1 MYLLNLAI
9 FGLLFGLP
17 LIPGLLEILKPRDD
31 TSLSLNS
38 NYARN
43 PHFFGDSMRAKVA
56 PLLSQRGR
64 ESPYEVPFLGRR
76 GERAH
81 LAERII
87 VPPRNATE
95 DVLIAF
101 DHLEIKPDASLLDG
115 YGIGSVTASDRT
127 FARTLL
133 SDGDVRLGSGC
144 KVGRWIDA
152 AGALRVGESCD
163 LGRSATAGKRFTI
176 GAGTRFTRAFGMP
189 IIAQGDA
196 PITEAEGGAAKKS
209 TISSDLV
216 GHHDVRVDAGCV
228 VSGSV
233 KADGSLTIGA
243 GAHIKGNAIARGS
256 VMIERGARIDGHVF
270 TEEWLTIGPRVRI
283 GMPGS
288 SRTAYGAFGVKLSP
302 TAQIFGWLVSD
313 RNGRVA

>member
-1 MYLLNLAI
+1 MYLLNVAI
-9 FGLLFGLP
+9 FALLFGLP
-17 LIPGLLEILKPRDD
+17 LVPGFLEILKPRDN
-31 TSLSLNS
+31 TSLALNS

-43 PHFFGDSMRAKVA
+43 PHFFGDSMRSKVA

-64 ESPYEVPFLGRR
+64 ESPYEIPFLGRR
-76 GERAH
+76 GERAR

-101 DHLEIKPDASLLDG
+101 DRLEIKPDASLLDG
-115 YGIGSVTASDRT
+115 YGIGSVTASDRI

-152 AGALRVGESCD
+152 AGTLRVGESCD

-176 GAGTRFTRAFGMP
+176 GAGTRFTRVFGMP
-189 IIAQGDA
+189 IVAQGDA
-196 PITEAEGGAAKKS
+196 PVPEAGVRVAQKS
-209 TISSDLV
+209 AVPSDLV
-216 GHHDVRVDAGCV
+216 SRRDLRVEAECAVG
-228 VSGSV
+228 GSV
-233 KADGSLTIGA
+233 KTDGSLTIGA

-256 VMIERGARIDGHVF
+256 VTIERGARIDGHVF
-270 TEEWLTIGPRVRI
+270 SEEWLTIGPRVRI
-283 GMPGS
+283 GTPGS
-288 SRTAYGAFGVKLSP
+288 SRTAYGGFGVKLSP